1 MAIVKT
7 VLNEIDAEMAAS
19 ALEAAGIEAVIRRD
33 ICGGVEP
40 ALAMAGIAIEVP
52 DADAEAALDILNTSA
67 EVAEAPDGDLEG

>member
-19 ALEAAGIEAVIRRD
+19 ALEAAGIEVVIRRD

-52 DADAEAALDILNTSA
+52 DADAEILNPSA
-67 EVAEAPDGDLEG
+67 EVAEAPGGDLEG

>member
-7 VLNEIDAEMAAS
+7 VLNEIEAEMAAS

-52 DADAEAALDILNTSA
+52 DADEDAALEILNTAA
-67 EVAEAPDGDLEG
+67 EPTEAADGDLEG